1 MPTLTIGSTNDTS
14 NFGQRI
20 PVTAV
25 RFEFFGT
32 SARTFSMPPI
42 FLIWLAFSAL
52 ASVLLLSL
60 MRRQQSKLHG
70 LLVDHVEQQKA
81 WMKKKAKAA
90 KMVKQAAIRKEA
102 EEEAFLASQKAVL
115 ANAEMAMEASQTH
128 SKATSPEPA
137 TP

>member
-1 MPTLTIGSTNDTS
+1 
-14 NFGQRI
+14 
-20 PVTAV
+20 
-25 RFEFFGT
+25 
-32 SARTFSMPPI
+32 
-42 FLIWLAFSAL
+42 
-52 ASVLLLSL
+52 
-60 MRRQQSKLHG
+60 
-70 LLVDHVEQQKA
+70 
-81 WMKKKAKAA
+81 MKKKAKAA